1 MVFIDYFHSFA
12 DFVSHEVAPEIIVI
26 ACAFV
31 FSGTYS
37 LLRGGRWRKI
47 LSSALD
53 YHRFHLGMIINDSA
67 VDIKNKE
74 LAQAMIWAVTRQ
86 IPEDLKNSGGGAVLF
101 RSLSGEKTALNTCG
115 VVFYDI
121 ARNFKFIDDRIFK
134 LNSTLTSTFYR
145 IYSAESFFSGFA
157 LLYMDLFMLKSFIF
171 KPAEG
176 SARLYLEMRR
186 ELKNSGKE

>member
-1 MVFIDYFHSFA
+1 MVLLEYFRSFTG
-12 DFVSHEVAPEIIVI
+12 FVSDEVAPEIIVI
-26 ACAFV
+26 ACAFI
-31 FSGTYS
+31 FSKIYS
-37 LLRGGRWRKI
+37 IFRAGRWRKI

-53 YHRFHLGMIINDSA
+53 YHRFHLDMIMNDPS
-67 VDIKNKE
+67 VDVKNKE
-74 LAQAMIWAVTRQ
+74 LAQAMIWAITRQ
-86 IPEDLKNSGGGAVLF
+86 IPEDLKNSGGGAALF

-121 ARNFKFIDDRIFK
+121 ARNFRFIDERIVR
-134 LNSTLTSTFYR
+134 LNTTLTATFYR
-145 IYSAESFFSGFA
+145 IFSLESFFSGFA

-186 ELKNSGKE
+186 ELKNNS